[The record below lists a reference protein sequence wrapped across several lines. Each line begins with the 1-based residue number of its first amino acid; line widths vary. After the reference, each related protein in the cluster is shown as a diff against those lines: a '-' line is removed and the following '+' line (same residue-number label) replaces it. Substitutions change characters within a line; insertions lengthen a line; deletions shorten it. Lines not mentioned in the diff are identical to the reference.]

1 MPQSCIQST
10 RSLLQLPPLP
20 PLAPALLLASVITAR
35 TAALG
40 IALPHH
46 IGGDLAVVQATL
58 GDRHRFRFRKM
69 ASAMLKSTVTIVAA
83 VLSMAVLA
91 NAQAPSPAPGP
102 EKGAGVLTV
111 PTMIVPVVGMILSL
125 VAGRMLC

>member
-1 MPQSCIQST
+1 
-10 RSLLQLPPLP
+10 
-20 PLAPALLLASVITAR
+20 
-35 TAALG
+35 
-40 IALPHH
+40 
-46 IGGDLAVVQATL
+46 
-58 GDRHRFRFRKM
+58 M

-91 NAQAPSPAPGP
+91 NAQAPSSAPGP

>member
-1 MPQSCIQST
+1 MIYGSVRRGKNVLECREST
-10 RSLLQLPPLP
+10 
-20 PLAPALLLASVITAR
+20 
-35 TAALG
+35 
-40 IALPHH
+40 
-46 IGGDLAVVQATL
+46 VVTWFVCCL
-58 GDRHRFRFRKM
+58 NRFRFRKM